1 MFLKSLTI
9 SKGASVLREIEFR
22 KGINLI
28 VDESGEHI
36 TGNSVGK
43 TTVLK
48 LIDFCFGANKKNI
61 WVDPENKKDVY
72 KLVKDYLIDNEILI
86 TLCLSENLDDENAS
100 EIYIER
106 NFLSSASKIIRKIN
120 GTHYIDDEFEYELSN
135 LFFPEHTSEKPTFRQ
150 IISHNIRY
158 KDLSINNTL
167 KTLDRYTSDA
177 EYETLHLF
185 LLGCEFTKG
194 NKKQEILLGIKQE
207 NTFKNRLEKVQT
219 KSAYETTLSL
229 IENEIEELNHKKSTL
244 NINENFEADLDKLN
258 QLKYKINKSSSQTSK
273 LNIRKEII
281 IEANDSLSSTA
292 SDIDLAQL
300 HQIYSQF
307 TGAVEGIQ
315 KSFEDLV
322 SYHNQ
327 MIEEKQKFITKELPV
342 LEQKIKE
349 EKNSLEKLL
358 EEEKKISLI
367 VSKSDSFEELES
379 IVVSLN
385 EKYRNK
391 GEYENIIQQLDEVEG
406 NLKTFNDKLSTID
419 NELFSDDFETI
430 VKTQLNKFNK
440 HFSAT
445 SDLLYGEQ
453 FALKYDKV
461 INRKG
466 QRLYKFSAFN
476 TNFSSGK
483 KQGEI
488 SCFDIAY
495 TLFAD
500 EENIPCMHFILND
513 KKELMHDNQL
523 VKIAELVNQNSI
535 QFVASILKDKLP
547 SELNKEEYFIVKLS
561 EEDKL
566 FKIEGNENTKIL
578 QIGRAH
584 V

>member
-48 LIDFCFGANKKNI
+48 LIDFCFGADKKNI

-72 KLVKDYLIDNEILI
+72 KLVKDYLINNEILI
-86 TLCLSENLDDENAS
+86 TLCLSENLDDENAP

-106 NFLSSASKIIRKIN
+106 NFLSSASKVIRKIN
-120 GTHYIDDEFEYELSN
+120 GTHYIDDEFEGELSN
-135 LFFPEHTSEKPTFRQ
+135 LLFPEHTSEKPTFRQ

-273 LNIRKEII
+273 LNIRKELI

-358 EEEKKISLI
+358 EEEKKVSMIL
-367 VSKSDSFEELES
+367 SKSDSFEELES

-406 NLKTFNDKLSTID
+406 NLKTFNDELSTID

-461 INRKG
+461 TNRKG

-535 QFVASILKDKLP
+535 QFVASILQDKLP
-547 SELNKEEYFIVKLS
+547 SELNKEEYFIIKLS

-566 FKIEGNENTKIL
+566 FKIEGNENTKI
-578 QIGRAH
+578 QHG